1 MKKILFVCSGNTCRS
16 PMAEALFN
24 SLAADL
30 GKADEFSASSAGL
43 YTYGGS
49 GANPNSIEVC
59 RRHGLSLSAH
69 RSKQFTDADAEE
81 YDWIITMTHSQKNE
95 VLREYSAGGI
105 TGVLAVYELSEHE
118 HEHGFDVED
127 PFGGSTDRYEEVF
140 NELAACL
147 KAAALRIAEYGD
159 II

>member
-1 MKKILFVCSGNTCRS
+1 MKKVLFVCTGNTCRS
-16 PMAEALFN
+16 PMAEVLFN

-30 GKADEFSASSAGL
+30 GKGREFAAASAGL

-59 RRHGLSLSAH
+59 RRHGLELSAH
-69 RSKQFTDADAEE
+69 SSKQFTDADAQK

-95 VLREYSAGGI
+95 VLSEYSVSAGS
-105 TGVLAVYELSEHE
+105 GVLALYELSENE
-118 HEHGFDVED
+118 SEHGFDVED

-140 NELAACL
+140 GELTACL
-147 KAAALRIAEYGD
+147 KAAVSRIAEYGD